1 MTHLVDG
8 LRRALSA
15 EHEYLDGL
23 FERLLKCAHQD
34 DRESLLPLWSVF
46 ERVLLDH
53 IDWEEANILPKYRVD
68 HPADADAILADHARF
83 RTLVAEIGVAAEL
96 HLLREDMVREMI
108 DLLRSHAMREDGQ
121 FHEWAEETLKGPAV
135 EHFVARVKAR
145 IRDATDATGKGGPA
159 LLR

>member
-8 LRRALSA
+8 LRRALRA

-23 FERLLKCAHQD
+23 FERLLKCAHED
-34 DRESLLPLWSVF
+34 DRESLMPLWSVF

-53 IDWEEANILPKYRVD
+53 IGWEELNILPRYRLD
-68 HPADADAILADHARF
+68 HPADAAAILEDHARF

-108 DLLRSHAMREDGQ
+108 DLLRSHAMREEGQ
-121 FHEWAEETLKGPAV
+121 FHQWAEETVTGPAV
-135 EHFVARVKAR
+135 DRFVERVRAR

-159 LLR
+159 IFR